1 MPRVYAES
9 LATTT
14 NVEPGTIEV
23 RAHATVT
30 VSMK

>member
-1 MPRVYAES
+1 VQVFAQSAAM
-9 LATTT
+9 T

-23 RAHATVT
+23 RAQATVT